1 MKLVFGPEE
10 LEEARHLIERALAED
25 MPRGDLTT
33 EGLFGRSGGPW
44 IRAEIATRARGV
56 VCGLPVAAELFRSA
70 APAVV
75 FERQLPDGESFE
87 PGAVLAI
94 LRGPAGS
101 ILSLERIALN
111 FIQRLSGIATQ
122 TRAWVDAIAAAQVEG
137 GHSTKVLET
146 RKTTPG
152 WRRLEKYA
160 VRAGGAENHR
170 MGLSDAILVKD
181 NHAAI
186 LRAMG
191 RTSMAEWV
199 STLRRAHPGVFL
211 EVEVDGRKDFIE
223 ALDAG
228 VDAILL
234 DNFPLEEIRWA
245 VARRDEGR
253 SGAPGGRQ
261 RGPLLEASGGLKLA
275 MAGEVASTRVDRI
288 SVGAL
293 THSAP
298 ALDVGLDLVGLEEVP

>member
-33 EGLFGRSGGPW
+33 EGLLGPSGGPR
-44 IRAEIATRARGV
+44 IRAEIVSRQAGV
-56 VCGLPVAAELFRSA
+56 ACGLPVAAELFRGA
-70 APAVV
+70 APAVALGGRV
-75 FERQLPDGESFE
+75 ADGDRIQ
-87 PGAVLAI
+87 PGSVLAE
-94 LRGPAGS
+94 LRGPAGP

-111 FIQRLSGIATQ
+111 FIGRLSGIATLA
-122 TRAWVDAIAAAQVEG
+122 RAWVDAVATG
-137 GHSTKVLET
+137 GGRRAKVLET

-170 MGLSDAILVKD
+170 MGLSDALLLKD
-181 NHAAI
+181 NHAAV
-186 LRAMG
+186 LRASG
-191 RTSMAEWV
+191 RSSIAEWV
-199 STLRRAHPGVFL
+199 AALRRAHPGVFL
-211 EVEVDGRKDFIE
+211 EVEVDGRAELLE
-223 ALDAG
+223 ALAAD

-234 DNFPLEEIRWA
+234 DNFALEDIRWA
-245 VARRDEGR
+245 VAERDARRR
-253 SGAPGGRQ
+253 GAG
-261 RGPLLEASGGLKLA
+261 GPLLEASGGLRLPI
-275 MAGEVASTRVDRI
+275 AGDVAATGVDRI

-298 ALDVGLDLVGLEEVP
+298 TIDVGLDFRGLEDSA

>member
-10 LEEARHLIERALAED
+10 LEEARYLIERALAED

-33 EGLFGRSGGPW
+33 EGLLGRSGGPRV
-44 IRAEIATRARGV
+44 RADIVSRQAGV
-56 VCGLPVAAELFRSA
+56 ACGLPVAAELFRGA
-70 APAVV
+70 APAVLV
-75 FERQLPDGESFE
+75 GGRVSDGDRIE
-87 PGAVLAI
+87 PGSVLAE
-94 LRGPAGS
+94 LRGPAGP

-111 FIQRLSGIATQ
+111 FMGRLSGIATLA
-122 TRAWVDAIAAAQVEG
+122 RAWVDATLAGAGAG
-137 GHSTKVLET
+137 RRTKVLET

-170 MGLSDAILVKD
+170 MGLSDALLVKD
-181 NHAAI
+181 NHAAV
-186 LRAMG
+186 LRALG
-191 RTSMAEWV
+191 RSAIPEWV
-199 STLRRAHPGVFL
+199 AALRGAHPDVFL
-211 EVEVDGRKDFIE
+211 EVEVDGRAEFLE

-234 DNFPLEEIRWA
+234 DNFALEDIRWA
-245 VARRDEGR
+245 VAERDARRQGAGR
-253 SGAPGGRQ
+253 
-261 RGPLLEASGGLKLA
+261 PLLEASGGLRLPA
-275 MAGEVASTRVDRI
+275 AADVAATGVDRI

-298 ALDVGLDLVGLEEVP
+298 TLDVGLDFKGLEDSV